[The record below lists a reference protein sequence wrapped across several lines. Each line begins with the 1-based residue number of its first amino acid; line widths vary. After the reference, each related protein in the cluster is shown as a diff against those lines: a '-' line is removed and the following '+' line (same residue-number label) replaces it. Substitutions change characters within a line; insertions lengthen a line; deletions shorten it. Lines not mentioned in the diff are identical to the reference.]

1 MCNNN
6 NLQLNSEPLSV
17 LPDQVDTC
25 GCLDGKNFDTG
36 KILAFGGCLYPAVVG
51 DTKSGEQSKMIKFY
65 HDSWFSKQDTHSDI
79 DTSTFLLC
87 DSVGGL
93 MGTGSRFTPYL
104 ESDIMVNTTEL
115 KATLSV
121 YKVSDVFGCRSE
133 YIFQIRG
140 CVDQYVNGIYHACWH
155 REFKVHVIQ
164 KKIEGWGG
172 SCSWLMHLLS

>member
-1 MCNNN
+1 M
-6 NLQLNSEPLSV
+6 V
-17 LPDQVDTC
+17 
-25 GCLDGKNFDTG
+25 
-36 KILAFGGCLYPAVVG
+36 
-51 DTKSGEQSKMIKFY
+51 KFY

-115 KATLSV
+115 RATLSV
-121 YKVSDVFGCRSE
+121 YKVSDVFGCRSD
-133 YIFQIRG
+133 YIFQIMG

-164 KKIEGWGG
+164 KKIEGWGVHAVG
-172 SCSWLMHLLS
+172 